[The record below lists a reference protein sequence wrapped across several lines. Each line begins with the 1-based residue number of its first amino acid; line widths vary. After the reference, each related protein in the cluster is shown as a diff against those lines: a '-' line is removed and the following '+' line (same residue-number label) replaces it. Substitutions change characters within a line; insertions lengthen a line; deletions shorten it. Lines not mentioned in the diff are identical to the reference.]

1 MKLTIYTDN
10 TFREV
15 REVREV
21 PRIRVPYRVGQHVV
35 KLIQDLD
42 LTDNVAILRKALG
55 TEELITAV
63 VCATFGLADEDLD
76 CVDAMEL
83 ADTAKAIVAYVVN
96 KLAEL
101 GISLGSEDDSPNA
114 ETPAATA

>member
-1 MKLTIYTDN
+1 MKLTIYTDPS
-10 TFREV
+10 FREV

-35 KLIQDLD
+35 KMIQNLD
-42 LTDNVAILRKALG
+42 LKDDQQILRTALG
-55 TEELITAV
+55 SEEQITAV

-83 ADTAKAIVAYVVN
+83 ADTAKEIIAYVVN
-96 KLAEL
+96 KMAEL
-101 GISLGSEDDSPNA
+101 GVSFGDNRPNA
-114 ETPAATA
+114 ETPATTA

>member
-1 MKLTIYTDN
+1 MTLTIYTDPS
-10 TFREV
+10 FREI

-35 KLIQDLD
+35 NMIQNLD
-42 LTDNVAILRKALG
+42 LTDNEAILRKALG
-55 TEELITAV
+55 TEEQITAV

-83 ADTAKAIVAYVVN
+83 ADTAKEIIAYVAN
-96 KLAEL
+96 KMAEL
-101 GISLGSEDDSPNA
+101 GISFGDNSPNA
-114 ETPAATA
+114 ATPATTA

>member
-1 MKLTIYTDN
+1 MKLTIYTDPS
-10 TFREV
+10 FREV

-55 TEELITAV
+55 TEEQITAV

-83 ADTAKAIVAYVVN
+83 ADTAKEIVAYVVD
-96 KLAEL
+96 KMAEL
-101 GISLGSEDDSPNA
+101 GVSFGDDDPNA
-114 ETPAATA
+114 ETPATTA